1 MNEMESLRLDIWLD
15 VACLFKTRSQAQDA
29 CKRGRVDVNGQNG
42 KPHRAIRPGDKINIS
57 LPGGGKRIVVV
68 KTLAD
73 RHIPRAQARELF
85 DDLTPKPTPEE
96 LELRKLQ
103 RLSTP
108 APRVRGAG
116 APKKK
121 ERRELR
127 RAKEGWAEE

>member
-1 MNEMESLRLDIWLD
+1 MDEMESIRLDIWLD
-15 VACLFKTRSQAQDA
+15 VACLFKTRSQAQTA

-42 KPHRAIRPGDKINIS
+42 KPHRPIRPGDQIIIS
-57 LPGGGKRIVVV
+57 LPGGGRRIIVVKGLTEKHV
-68 KTLAD
+68 SKAL
-73 RHIPRAQARELF
+73 ARELY

-108 APRVRGAG
+108 APRIRGAG

-121 ERRELR
+121 ERRQLR
-127 RAKEGWAEE
+127 HAKESWADD

>member
-1 MNEMESLRLDIWLD
+1 MESLRLDIWLD
-15 VACLFKTRSQAQDA
+15 VACLFKTRSQAQAA
-29 CKRGRVDVNGQNG
+29 CKKGRVDVNGQNG
-42 KPHRAIRPGDKINIS
+42 KPHRVIRPGDRINIS

-68 KTLAD
+68 KTLTD

-96 LELRKLQ
+96 LELRRLQ

>member
-1 MNEMESLRLDIWLD
+1 MESIRLDIWLD
-15 VACLFKTRSQAQDA
+15 VACLFKTRAQAQTA

-42 KPHRAIRPGDKINIS
+42 KPHRAIRPGDQIIIS
-57 LPGGGKRIVVV
+57 LPGGGRRIVVV
-68 KTLAD
+68 KNLKD
-73 RHIPRAQARELF
+73 KHVPRAQARELF

-108 APRVRGAG
+108 APRARGAG

-121 ERRELR
+121 ERRQLR
-127 RAKEGWAEE
+127 NAKESWADD

>member
-1 MNEMESLRLDIWLD
+1 MDDLESIRLDIWLD
-15 VACLFKTRSQAQDA
+15 VACLFKTRSQAQTA

-57 LPGGGKRIVVV
+57 LPGGGRRIVVV
-68 KTLAD
+68 KTLAET
-73 RHIPRAQARELF
+73 HIPRSQARELF

-96 LELRKLQ
+96 LKLRKLQ

-121 ERRELR
+121 ERRQLR
-127 RAKEGWAEE
+127 RAKEGWVEE